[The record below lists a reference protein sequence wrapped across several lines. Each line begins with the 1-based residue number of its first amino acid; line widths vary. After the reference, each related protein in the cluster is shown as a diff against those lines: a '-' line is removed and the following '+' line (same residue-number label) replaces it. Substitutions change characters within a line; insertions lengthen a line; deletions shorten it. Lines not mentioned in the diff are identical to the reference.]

1 MKDTPLAEV
10 LARRTAEGELY
21 EKLPHDRVRCFA
33 CGHRCLIP
41 PGFDGVC
48 RVRFNEDGVLKVPWG
63 YVGALQL
70 DPVEKKP
77 FFHAL
82 PGSRALSF
90 GMLGCDYHCGY
101 CFTGDTVVVTDDGPT
116 TFAELFAGCGRTES
130 RPDAEIA
137 FPEGRRV
144 VAASGALRRLR
155 GVVRHSFRGEL
166 VMIRPFYLPLL
177 RCTPD
182 HRVYATTDPA
192 VPPVPVPAREL
203 STRHY
208 LAVPRRIATQES
220 GTLDVAALL
229 QDHQTTYLVRR
240 NLLPVE
246 ERELVAAGSGR
257 SRIARGLGDATA
269 NLRRAVET
277 ADNYLVPLRG
287 VDRVP
292 YEGDVYNMEV
302 EEEHSYLAGFFAVSN
317 CQNWVTSQA
326 LRDPSAV
333 ARPQEITPKE
343 LVRLAHEHQA
353 RIVTSTYNEPLITSE
368 WAVAV
373 FREARAAGLV
383 CSYVSNGNGTPEVLD
398 YIQPWVSL
406 YKVDL
411 KSFRDRH
418 YRELGGTLERVLWT
432 IRALQERGFWVEIV
446 TLLIPG
452 FNDSDEELRDIA
464 RFLVSVSPDIP
475 WHVTAFHKD
484 YKMTGPDNTSV
495 ATLLRAAEMG
505 AAEGLRYVYAGNL
518 PGQVGKWENTCC
530 PGCGELLIE
539 RYGFRV
545 LRNRVADGH
554 CPKCARAIPGFW
566 SVSSSFGEIAP
577 AP

>member
-1 MKDTPLAEV
+1 MKATPLAEV

-21 EKLPHDRVRCFA
+21 EKLPHNRVRCFA

-432 IRALQERGFWVEIV
+432 IRALHERGFWVEIV

-545 LRNRVADGH
+545 LRNRVADGV